1 LLTGTLIN
9 AAAIIVGASIG
20 FLLKKGIPERFKI
33 TVIQGLSLAVIVIG
47 LQMALKTNNILIMI
61 FSLVLGGLTGELLNI
76 EGRLEAFGSK
86 IETLLGNQ
94 GGSFTKAFV
103 TPSLVYCVGAMA
115 IVGSI
120 QEGIS
125 GDPGILL
132 LKSVLDGVSA
142 IIFASTLGLGV
153 AFSALPVLI
162 YQGSISLLAQYLQD
176 VLTPSVITEM
186 TTTGGVLIMAIG
198 LRILEIKDIKVG
210 NLLPAIGYSLLLA
223 AFIPDSW
230 F

>member
-1 LLTGTLIN
+1 MTGTLIN
-9 AAAIIVGASIG
+9 ATAIIVGASVG

-94 GGSFTKAFV
+94 RGSFTKAFV

-125 GDPGILL
+125 GDSGILL

>member
-1 LLTGTLIN
+1 MTGTLIN

>member
-1 LLTGTLIN
+1 MTGTLIN
-9 AAAIIVGASIG
+9 AAAIIVGASVG
-20 FLLKKGIPERFKI
+20 FILKKGIPERFKI

-125 GDPGILL
+125 GDPGILF

-162 YQGSISLLAQYLQD
+162 YQGSISLLAQYLQN
-176 VLTPSVITEM
+176 VLTPPVITEM

>member
-1 LLTGTLIN
+1 LTGTLIN